1 MSRTKHDRDLVAGMQ
16 PHEVETVQTHFDIS
30 TKELRE
36 VIKEFGHSLNVST
49 MEAANMASVAKQD
62 LKAKAGCVMNTSLTI
77 NGNVQP
83 QSCT

>member
-36 VIKEFGHSLNVST
+36 VIKEFGHSRERLYAILEEKGYKRREKPEAN
-49 MEAANMASVAKQD
+49 EAAE
-62 LKAKAGCVMNTSLTI
+62 
-77 NGNVQP
+77 
-83 QSCT
+83 QS